1 MKVSVEQARLSLK
14 PFEKLKGSFPFRLG
28 TTSYIY
34 PGEIVPNVELLGD
47 FLDEIQLLLFEG
59 NTYSNIPD
67 APTIRY
73 LNQLSEQKNITY
85 SVHLPLDA
93 YPGHEN
99 ESVRKDSVAMILRI
113 YEVGIALHCK
123 HFVFHYASRN
133 PEGAPFKDL
142 QKWRDQLCKST
153 EELLHSGIEPPSL
166 CVENLAYPFS
176 WVADL
181 VDQYGLSKCID
192 IGHLRVNHFPVKSHI
207 NKYLGETKIIHL
219 HGLKK
224 GVDHNGLSPKDRRSM
239 RQLVEKMDEIKYR
252 ETLILEVFQ
261 LDHLLESLKTFE
273 RFWRKWET
281 QKLYL

>member
-1 MKVSVEQARLSLK
+1 MKVSLEQARSLLK
-14 PFEKLKGSFPFRLG
+14 SFAGMKGSFPFRLG

-59 NTYSNIPD
+59 NTISNIPD
-67 APTIRY
+67 ASTIRY
-73 LNQLSEQKNITY
+73 LNELAESKNITY

-99 ESVRKDSVAMILRI
+99 ESFRRDSVAMIQRI
-113 YEVGIALHCK
+113 YEVGVRLRCK

-133 PEGAPFKDL
+133 PEGTPFKDL

-153 EELLHSGIEPPSL
+153 EELLESGIVPQSL

-181 VDQYGLSKCID
+181 VDRYGLAKCID
-192 IGHLRVNHFPVKSHI
+192 IGHLRVNHFPVKNHL
-207 NKYLGETKIIHL
+207 NKHLRETKIIHL

-224 GVDHNGLSPKDRRSM
+224 GIDHNGLSPKDRRSTH
-239 RQLVEKMDEIKYR
+239 QLMEKMDEIKYS

-261 LDHLLESLKTFE
+261 LDHLLESLKTFK
-273 RFWRKWET
+273 RFWNKWET
-281 QKLYL
+281 QKLYS

>member
-1 MKVSVEQARLSLK
+1 MKVSLEQARVLLK

-67 APTIRY
+67 TATIRY
-73 LNQLSEQKNITY
+73 LNELAEQKNITY

-99 ESVRKDSVAMILRI
+99 ESVRKKSVAMILRI
-113 YEVGIALHCK
+113 YELGIALHCK

-142 QKWRDQLCKST
+142 QKWRGQLCKST
-153 EELLHSGIEPPSL
+153 EELLHAGIGPGSL

-181 VDQYGLSKCID
+181 VNQYGLSKCID
-192 IGHLRVNHFPVKSHI
+192 IGHLRVNHFSVKSHI
-207 NKYLGETKIIHL
+207 NKYLRETKIIHL

-224 GVDHNGLSPKDRRSM
+224 GVDHSGLSPKDRRSV
-239 RQLVEKMDEIKYR
+239 RQLMETMDEIKYN